1 MPALTRTPIVPEATL
16 VGALSAQLRRPRPRS
31 VCSLN
36 VDSGRPVSAN
46 SGHSPRV
53 LRAVEFNPTSSS
65 SKAQAQLSAGL
76 FGETGRAG
84 LSGLCQPARRVDA
97 VAHEIIGALST
108 SAGTR
113 TLRSTVAF
121 WRSATS
127 NWRPKLG
134 LCGVTDSL
142 TAGLFHGVAVESSAI
157 PEVI

>member
-1 MPALTRTPIVPEATL
+1 MRPSEARFPPICDVPGRDPQGPLDVDTR
-16 VGALSAQLRRPRPRS
+16 RRLKRLK
-31 VCSLN
+31 C
-36 VDSGRPVSAN
+36 AN

-84 LSGLCQPARRVDA
+84 LSGLSQPVRRVDA

-121 WRSATS
+121 WVSRRSATS
-127 NWRPKLG
+127 KRRPKLG
-134 LCGVTDSL
+134 PCGVTDSL

-157 PEVI
+157 PEVV

>member
-1 MPALTRTPIVPEATL
+1 MRRQPL
-16 VGALSAQLRRPRPRS
+16 LSGT
-31 VCSLN
+31 SLH
-36 VDSGRPVSAN
+36 VDSSRAVSAN

-84 LSGLCQPARRVDA
+84 LSGLSQPARRVDA

-121 WRSATS
+121 WVSRRSATS
-127 NWRPKLG
+127 KRRPKLG
-134 LCGVTDSL
+134 PCGVTDSL

-157 PEVI
+157 PEVV

>member
-1 MPALTRTPIVPEATL
+1 MRPSEARFPPICDVQGRDPQCPLDVDT
-16 VGALSAQLRRPRPRS
+16 GRRLKRLK
-31 VCSLN
+31 C
-36 VDSGRPVSAN
+36 AN

-84 LSGLCQPARRVDA
+84 LSGLSQPARRVDA